1 MGVVMKIIKRNAII
15 LAAILFVCVA
25 VYLNWAY
32 NRQEQALSE
41 PDTRET
47 VSAVSAE
54 GALEGE
60 GEGLFYEAPIPAVS
74 TASAVTEYFTSARL
88 TRRQS
93 RDSAIST
100 LREASEQESA
110 AAEAV
115 GGALEAITA
124 MAQYS
129 VTEAEI
135 ESLVMAK
142 GFEDCL
148 VFLDAQSAIVA
159 VPAPPSGLTYAA
171 VSRITDIVL
180 EKTELNTEQI
190 KIIEVK

>member
-32 NRQEQALSE
+32 NRQEETLSE
-41 PDTRET
+41 PGARET

-54 GALEGE
+54 GD
-60 GEGLFYEAPIPAVS
+60 GEGLFYEAPVPAVS

-88 TRRQS
+88 TRQQA

-100 LREASEQESA
+100 LREAAENESA

-115 GGALEAITA
+115 SGAMDAITV
-124 MAQYS
+124 MAQYT
-129 VTEAEI
+129 VAEAEI

-148 VFLDAQSAIVA
+148 VYHAPVGVSLA
-159 VPAPPSGLTYAA
+159 VCRT
-171 VSRITDIVL
+171 
-180 EKTELNTEQI
+180 
-190 KIIEVK
+190 

>member
-32 NRQEQALSE
+32 NRQEQALTE
-41 PDTRET
+41 PDTRESVST
-47 VSAVSAE
+47 VSTE
-54 GALEGE
+54 GAGE
-60 GEGLFYEAPIPAVS
+60 GEGLFYEAPVPAVS

-100 LREASEQESA
+100 LRDAAETESA

-115 GGALEAITA
+115 SGALEAITV
-124 MAQYS
+124 MAQYT

-159 VPAPPSGLTYAA
+159 VPAPPSGLTSTA

-180 EKTELNTEQI
+180 EKTDLNTEQI

>member
-32 NRQEQALSE
+32 NRQEQAMTG
-41 PDTRET
+41 PDARET
-47 VSAVSAE
+47 VSAVGAE
-54 GALEGE
+54 DQS
-60 GEGLFYEAPIPAVS
+60 EGLFYEAPVPAVS

-88 TRRQS
+88 TRQQA
-93 RDSAIST
+93 RDSALST
-100 LREASEQESA
+100 LREAAENESA

-115 GGALEAITA
+115 NGALDAITV
-124 MAQYS
+124 MAGYT
-129 VTEAEI
+129 VAEAEI
-135 ESLVMAK
+135 EALVVAK

-159 VPAPPSGLTYAA
+159 VPAPPTGLTFAA

-180 EKTELNTEQI
+180 EKTDLNTEQI

>member
-32 NRQEQALSE
+32 NRQEQAAEE
-41 PDTRET
+41 PDARET
-47 VSAVSAE
+47 VSAVNPE
-54 GALEGE
+54 GD
-60 GEGLFYEAPIPAVS
+60 GEGLFYEAPVPAVS

-88 TRRQS
+88 TRQQA

-100 LREASEQESA
+100 LRDAAENESA

-115 GGALEAITA
+115 SGALDAITV
-124 MAQYS
+124 MARYT
-129 VTEAEI
+129 VVEAEI

-159 VPAPPSGLTYAA
+159 VPAPPSGLTFTA

-180 EKTELNTEQI
+180 EKTDLNTEQI

>member
-1 MGVVMKIIKRNAII
+1 MGVVMKIIKRNSII

-32 NRQEQALSE
+32 NRQEQALTE
-41 PDTRET
+41 PDARES
-47 VSAVSAE
+47 VSTVSAE
-54 GALEGE
+54 GAGE
-60 GEGLFYEAPIPAVS
+60 GEGLFYEAPVPAVS

-88 TRRQS
+88 TRQQS

-100 LREASEQESA
+100 LREASEKESA

-115 GGALEAITA
+115 SGALDAITV

-135 ESLVMAK
+135 EALVMAK

-159 VPAPPSGLTYAA
+159 VPAPPSGLTSTA

>member
-32 NRQEQALSE
+32 NRQEQALTE
-41 PDTRET
+41 TDTRET
-47 VSAVSAE
+47 VSTVSAQ
-54 GALEGE
+54 GE
-60 GEGLFYEAPIPAVS
+60 GEGLFYEAPVPAVS

-88 TRRQS
+88 TRQQA

-100 LREASEQESA
+100 LRGGPEDESGGGEGASGA
-110 AAEAV
+110 
-115 GGALEAITA
+115 GGAITVMSRYTVA
-124 MAQYS
+124 
-129 VTEAEI
+129 EAEI
-135 ESLVMAK
+135 EALVMAK
-142 GFEDCL
+142 GFDDCL

-159 VPAPPSGLTYAA
+159 VPAPPAGLTFTA

-180 EKTELNTEQI
+180 EKTDLNTEQI

>member
-1 MGVVMKIIKRNAII
+1 MKIIKRNAII

-32 NRQEQALSE
+32 NRQEQVLTE
-41 PDTRET
+41 PDSQKSVR
-47 VSAVSAE
+47 SVSAE
-54 GALEGE
+54 DEG
-60 GEGLFYEAPIPAVS
+60 GLFYEAPVPAVS
-74 TASAVTEYFTSARL
+74 TASAITEYFTSARL
-88 TRRQS
+88 TRQQA
-93 RDSAIST
+93 RDSAVST
-100 LREASEQESA
+100 LRDAAETESA

-115 GGALEAITA
+115 SGALDAITV
-124 MAQYS
+124 MARFT
-129 VTEAEI
+129 VVEAEI

-148 VFLDAQSAIVA
+148 VFLDGESAIVA
-159 VPAPPSGLTYAA
+159 VPAPPSGLTLSA

-180 EKTELNTEQI
+180 EKTDLNTEQI

>member
-1 MGVVMKIIKRNAII
+1 MRIIKRNAII

-32 NRQEQALSE
+32 NRQERALSE
-41 PDTRET
+41 TGSKET
-47 VSAVSAE
+47 VSAVDTADE
-54 GALEGE
+54 GD
-60 GEGLFYEAPIPAVS
+60 GLFYEAPVPAVS

-88 TRRQS
+88 TRQQA

-100 LREASEQESA
+100 LRDAAESESA

-115 GGALEAITA
+115 SGALDAITV
-124 MAQYS
+124 MAQYT
-129 VTEAEI
+129 VAEAEI

-159 VPAPPSGLTYAA
+159 VPAPPAGLTFTA

>member
-15 LAAILFVCVA
+15 LAAVLFVCVA

-32 NRQEQALSE
+32 NRQEETLREA
-41 PDTRET
+41 DAGET
-47 VSAVSAE
+47 VTAVSS
-54 GALEGE
+54 EGE
-60 GEGLFYEAPIPAVS
+60 GEGLFYEAPVPAVS

-88 TRRQS
+88 TRQQA

-100 LREASEQESA
+100 LREAAENESA

-115 GGALEAITA
+115 SGAMEAITV
-124 MAQYS
+124 MARCT

-142 GFEDCL
+142 GFDDCL
-148 VFLDAQSAIVA
+148 VFLDAQSAVVA
-159 VPAPPSGLTYAA
+159 VPAPPAGLTFTA

-180 EKTELNTEQI
+180 EKTDLNTEQI

>member
-1 MGVVMKIIKRNAII
+1 MKIIKRNAII

-32 NRQEQALSE
+32 NRQEQALAE

-47 VSAVSAE
+47 VSTVSTA
-54 GALEGE
+54 GE
-60 GEGLFYEAPIPAVS
+60 GEGLFYEAPVPAVS
-74 TASAVTEYFTSARL
+74 TANAVTEYFTSARL
-88 TRRQS
+88 TRQQA
-93 RDSAIST
+93 RDSAISA
-100 LREASEQESA
+100 LRDAAENESA

-115 GGALEAITA
+115 NGAMDAITVMSRYTVA
-124 MAQYS
+124 
-129 VTEAEI
+129 EAEI
-135 ESLVMAK
+135 EALVMAK
-142 GFEDCL
+142 GFDDCL

-159 VPAPPSGLTYAA
+159 VPAPPAGLTFTA

-180 EKTELNTEQI
+180 EKTDLNTEQI

>member
-32 NRQEQALSE
+32 NRQEQAMTG
-41 PDTRET
+41 PDARET
-47 VSAVSAE
+47 VSAVGAE
-54 GALEGE
+54 DQ
-60 GEGLFYEAPIPAVS
+60 GEGLFYEAPVPAVS

-88 TRRQS
+88 TRQQA
-93 RDSAIST
+93 RDSALST
-100 LREASEQESA
+100 LREAAENESA

-115 GGALEAITA
+115 NGALDAITV
-124 MAQYS
+124 MAGYT
-129 VTEAEI
+129 VAEAEI
-135 ESLVMAK
+135 EALVVAK

-159 VPAPPSGLTYAA
+159 VPAPPSGLTFAA

-180 EKTELNTEQI
+180 EKTDLNTEQI

>member
-1 MGVVMKIIKRNAII
+1 MGVVMRIIKRNAII

-32 NRQEQALSE
+32 NRQERALSE
-41 PDTRET
+41 TESKET
-47 VSAVSAE
+47 VSAV
-54 GALEGE
+54 GAADE
-60 GEGLFYEAPIPAVS
+60 GEGLFYEAPVPAVS

-88 TRRQS
+88 TRQQA

-100 LREASEQESA
+100 LRDAAESESA

-115 GGALEAITA
+115 SGALDAITV
-124 MAQYS
+124 MTQYT
-129 VTEAEI
+129 VAEAEI

-159 VPAPPSGLTYAA
+159 VPAPPAGLTFTA

>member
-32 NRQEQALSE
+32 NRQEQALTE

-47 VSAVSAE
+47 VSAVSA
-54 GALEGE
+54 GGE
-60 GEGLFYEAPIPAVS
+60 GDGLFYEAPVPAVS

-88 TRRQS
+88 TRQQA

-100 LREASEQESA
+100 LREAAENESA

-115 GGALEAITA
+115 SGAMDAITV
-124 MAQYS
+124 MAQYT
-129 VTEAEI
+129 VAEAEI

-148 VFLDAQSAIVA
+148 VFLDGQSAIVA
-159 VPAPPSGLTYAA
+159 VPAPPSGLTFTA

-180 EKTELNTEQI
+180 EKTDLNTEQI

>member
-32 NRQEQALSE
+32 NRQEAALAE
-41 PDTRET
+41 PDSRET
-47 VSAVSAE
+47 VSTVSD
-54 GALEGE
+54 GE
-60 GEGLFYEAPIPAVS
+60 ESLFYEAPVPAVS

-88 TRRQS
+88 TRQQS

-100 LREASEQESA
+100 LRDAAETESA
-110 AAEAV
+110 ASEAV
-115 GGALEAITA
+115 SGALEAITV
-124 MAQYS
+124 MAQYT
-129 VTEAEI
+129 VVEAEI

-148 VFLDAQSAIVA
+148 VFLDSQSAVVA
-159 VPAPPSGLTYAA
+159 VPAPPSGLTFTA

-180 EKTELNTEQI
+180 EKTDLNTEQI

>member
-1 MGVVMKIIKRNAII
+1 MKIIKRNAII

-32 NRQEQALSE
+32 NRQERALTGTGGEE
-41 PDTRET
+41 P
-47 VSAVSAE
+47 VSAASAE
-54 GALEGE
+54 SD
-60 GEGLFYEAPIPAVS
+60 GEGLYYEAPVPAVS

-88 TRRQS
+88 TRQQA

-100 LREASEQESA
+100 LRDAAATESA

-115 GGALEAITA
+115 SGALDAITV
-124 MAQYS
+124 MARYT
-129 VTEAEI
+129 VIEAEI

-148 VFLDAQSAIVA
+148 VFLDGESAIVA
-159 VPAPPSGLTYAA
+159 VPAPPSGLTFSA

>member
-1 MGVVMKIIKRNAII
+1 MKIIKRNAII

-25 VYLNWAY
+25 IYLNWAY
-32 NRQEQALSE
+32 NRQEDALTE
-41 PDTRET
+41 TETRET
-47 VSAVSAE
+47 VSAVSA
-54 GALEGE
+54 GGE
-60 GEGLFYEAPIPAVS
+60 GEGLYYEAPVPAVS

-88 TRRQS
+88 TRQQA
-93 RDSAIST
+93 RDSAVNT
-100 LREASEQESA
+100 LRDAAENESA

-115 GGALEAITA
+115 SGALDAITV
-124 MAQYS
+124 MARYT

-135 ESLVMAK
+135 EALVMAK

-159 VPAPPSGLTYAA
+159 VPAPPSGLTFAA